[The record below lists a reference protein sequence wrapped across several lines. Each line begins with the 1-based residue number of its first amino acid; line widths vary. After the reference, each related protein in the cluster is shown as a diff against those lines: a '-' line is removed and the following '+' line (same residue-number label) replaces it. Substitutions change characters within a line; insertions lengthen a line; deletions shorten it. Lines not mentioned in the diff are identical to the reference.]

1 MIRQYI
7 NTLYIRERREEVAQ
21 FFQVFI
27 LVGDTWNEDVTNP
40 YRLVDLAQIA
50 GTIQYILIGM
60 KREPENIQT
69 LGEMIKDFDLD
80 VKIAE
85 GGQEA
90 IDIIDSCTP
99 DIILLD
105 LMMPRVNGW
114 DVIDHVRKKYSKN
127 EMVIIVVSL
136 LNNKDNIDECYELG
150 VNDYITKP
158 VIKARLTSSIE
169 SHLRNLS
176 RN

>member
-1 MIRQYI
+1 MNKYKVLI
-7 NTLYIRERREEVAQ
+7 
-21 FFQVFI
+21 
-27 LVGDTWNEDVTNP
+27 
-40 YRLVDLAQIA
+40 VDDI
-50 GTIQYILIGM
+50 
-60 KREPENIQT
+60 PENIQN

-90 IDIIDSCTP
+90 INIIDTYTP

-136 LNNKDNIDECYELG
+136 LSNKDNIDECYELG
-150 VNDYITKP
+150 ANDYIIKP
-158 VIKARLTSSIE
+158 VIKARLISSIE

>member
-1 MIRQYI
+1 MIMNKYKVLI
-7 NTLYIRERREEVAQ
+7 
-21 FFQVFI
+21 
-27 LVGDTWNEDVTNP
+27 
-40 YRLVDLAQIA
+40 VDDI
-50 GTIQYILIGM
+50 
-60 KREPENIQT
+60 PENIQT

-90 IDIIDSCTP
+90 IDIIDSYTP

-105 LMMPRVNGW
+105 LMMPHVNGW
-114 DVIDHVRKKYSKN
+114 DVIDYVRKKYSKN

>member
-1 MIRQYI
+1 MIMNKYKVLI
-7 NTLYIRERREEVAQ
+7 
-21 FFQVFI
+21 
-27 LVGDTWNEDVTNP
+27 
-40 YRLVDLAQIA
+40 VDDI
-50 GTIQYILIGM
+50 
-60 KREPENIQT
+60 PENIQT

-90 IDIIDSCTP
+90 INIIDSYTP

-114 DVIDHVRKKYSKN
+114 DVIEHVREKYSKN
-127 EMVIIVVSL
+127 AMVIIVVSL

-150 VNDYITKP
+150 VNDYINKP

>member
-1 MIRQYI
+1 MNKYKVLI
-7 NTLYIRERREEVAQ
+7 
-21 FFQVFI
+21 
-27 LVGDTWNEDVTNP
+27 
-40 YRLVDLAQIA
+40 VDDI
-50 GTIQYILIGM
+50 
-60 KREPENIQT
+60 PENIQT
-69 LGEMIKDFDLD
+69 LGEMIKDFDLE

-85 GGQEA
+85 GGQDA
-90 IDIIDSCTP
+90 IDIIDSYTP

-105 LMMPRVNGW
+105 LMMPHVNGW
-114 DVIDHVRKKYSKN
+114 DVIDYVRKKYSKN

>member
-1 MIRQYI
+1 MNKYKVLI
-7 NTLYIRERREEVAQ
+7 
-21 FFQVFI
+21 
-27 LVGDTWNEDVTNP
+27 
-40 YRLVDLAQIA
+40 VDDI
-50 GTIQYILIGM
+50 
-60 KREPENIQT
+60 PENIQT

-90 IDIIDSCTP
+90 INIIDSYTP

-136 LNNKDNIDECYELG
+136 LNNKDNVDECYELG

-169 SHLRNLS
+169 SHLRNLN

>member
-1 MIRQYI
+1 MIMNKYKVLI
-7 NTLYIRERREEVAQ
+7 
-21 FFQVFI
+21 
-27 LVGDTWNEDVTNP
+27 
-40 YRLVDLAQIA
+40 VDDI
-50 GTIQYILIGM
+50 
-60 KREPENIQT
+60 PENIQT

-80 VKIAE
+80 VKMAE
-85 GGQEA
+85 GGQDA
-90 IDIIDSCTP
+90 IDIIDSYTP

-105 LMMPRVNGW
+105 LMMPHVNGW
-114 DVIDHVRKKYSKN
+114 DVIDYVRKKYSKN

-176 RN
+176 KN

>member
-1 MIRQYI
+1 MNKYKVLI
-7 NTLYIRERREEVAQ
+7 
-21 FFQVFI
+21 
-27 LVGDTWNEDVTNP
+27 
-40 YRLVDLAQIA
+40 VDDI
-50 GTIQYILIGM
+50 
-60 KREPENIQT
+60 PENIQT

-85 GGQEA
+85 GGQDA
-90 IDIIDSCTP
+90 IDIIDSYTP

-105 LMMPRVNGW
+105 LMMPHVNGW
-114 DVIDHVRKKYSKN
+114 DVIDYVRKKYSKN

-136 LNNKDNIDECYELG
+136 LNNKENIDECYELG

>member
-1 MIRQYI
+1 MIMNKYKVLI
-7 NTLYIRERREEVAQ
+7 
-21 FFQVFI
+21 
-27 LVGDTWNEDVTNP
+27 
-40 YRLVDLAQIA
+40 VDDI
-50 GTIQYILIGM
+50 
-60 KREPENIQT
+60 PENIQN

-90 IDIIDSCTP
+90 IDIIDSYTP

-114 DVIDHVRKKYSKN
+114 DVIEHVRKKYSKN

-136 LNNKDNIDECYELG
+136 LNNKDNIDECYDMG
-150 VNDYITKP
+150 INDYITKP

-169 SHLRNLS
+169 SHLKNL
-176 RN
+176 NKNQI

>member
-1 MIRQYI
+1 MIMNKYKVLI
-7 NTLYIRERREEVAQ
+7 
-21 FFQVFI
+21 
-27 LVGDTWNEDVTNP
+27 
-40 YRLVDLAQIA
+40 VDDI
-50 GTIQYILIGM
+50 
-60 KREPENIQT
+60 PENIQT

-90 IDIIDSCTP
+90 INIIDSYTP

-114 DVIDHVRKKYSKN
+114 DVIDHVREKYSKN

-150 VNDYITKP
+150 VNDYINKP

>member
-1 MIRQYI
+1 MNMDKYKVLI
-7 NTLYIRERREEVAQ
+7 
-21 FFQVFI
+21 
-27 LVGDTWNEDVTNP
+27 
-40 YRLVDLAQIA
+40 VDDI
-50 GTIQYILIGM
+50 
-60 KREPENIQT
+60 PENIQN

-90 IDIIDSCTP
+90 IDIIDTYTP

-114 DVIDHVRKKYSKN
+114 DVIEHVRKKYSKN

-136 LNNKDNIDECYELG
+136 LSNKDNIDECYELG
-150 VNDYITKP
+150 ANDYIVKP

>member
-1 MIRQYI
+1 MNKYKVLI
-7 NTLYIRERREEVAQ
+7 
-21 FFQVFI
+21 
-27 LVGDTWNEDVTNP
+27 
-40 YRLVDLAQIA
+40 VDDI
-50 GTIQYILIGM
+50 
-60 KREPENIQT
+60 PENIQT
-69 LGEMIKDFDLD
+69 LGEMIKDFELY

>member
-1 MIRQYI
+1 MDKYKVLI
-7 NTLYIRERREEVAQ
+7 
-21 FFQVFI
+21 
-27 LVGDTWNEDVTNP
+27 
-40 YRLVDLAQIA
+40 VDDI
-50 GTIQYILIGM
+50 
-60 KREPENIQT
+60 PENIQI

-85 GGQEA
+85 GGEEA
-90 IDIIDSCTP
+90 IEIIDSFTP

-105 LMMPRVNGW
+105 LMMPHVNGW
-114 DVIDHVRKKYSKN
+114 DVIDHVREKYNKN

-150 VNDYITKP
+150 VNDYINKP

>member
-1 MIRQYI
+1 MIMNKYKVLI
-7 NTLYIRERREEVAQ
+7 
-21 FFQVFI
+21 
-27 LVGDTWNEDVTNP
+27 
-40 YRLVDLAQIA
+40 VDDI
-50 GTIQYILIGM
+50 
-60 KREPENIQT
+60 PENIQN

-90 IDIIDSCTP
+90 IDIIDSYTP

-114 DVIDHVRKKYSKN
+114 DVIDHVREKYSKN

-136 LNNKDNIDECYELG
+136 LNNKDNIDECYDMG
-150 VNDYITKP
+150 INDYITKP

-169 SHLRNLS
+169 SHLKNL
-176 RN
+176 NKNQI

>member
-1 MIRQYI
+1 MNKYKVLI
-7 NTLYIRERREEVAQ
+7 
-21 FFQVFI
+21 
-27 LVGDTWNEDVTNP
+27 
-40 YRLVDLAQIA
+40 VDDI
-50 GTIQYILIGM
+50 
-60 KREPENIQT
+60 PENIQT
-69 LGEMIKDFDLD
+69 LGKMIKDFDLD

-90 IDIIDSCTP
+90 IDIIDSYTP

-105 LMMPRVNGW
+105 LMMPHVNGW
-114 DVIDHVRKKYSKN
+114 DVIDHVREKYSKN

>member
-1 MIRQYI
+1 MNKYKVLI
-7 NTLYIRERREEVAQ
+7 
-21 FFQVFI
+21 
-27 LVGDTWNEDVTNP
+27 
-40 YRLVDLAQIA
+40 VDDI
-50 GTIQYILIGM
+50 
-60 KREPENIQT
+60 PENIQT

-90 IDIIDSCTP
+90 INIIDSYTP

-105 LMMPRVNGW
+105 LMMPHVNGW
-114 DVIDHVRKKYSKN
+114 DVIDYVRKKYSKN

>member
-1 MIRQYI
+1 MNKYKVLI
-7 NTLYIRERREEVAQ
+7 
-21 FFQVFI
+21 
-27 LVGDTWNEDVTNP
+27 
-40 YRLVDLAQIA
+40 VDDI
-50 GTIQYILIGM
+50 
-60 KREPENIQT
+60 PENIQN

-85 GGQEA
+85 GGQGA
-90 IDIIDSCTP
+90 IDIIDSYTP

-114 DVIDHVRKKYSKN
+114 DVIDHVREKYSKN

>member
-1 MIRQYI
+1 MIMNKYKVLI
-7 NTLYIRERREEVAQ
+7 
-21 FFQVFI
+21 
-27 LVGDTWNEDVTNP
+27 
-40 YRLVDLAQIA
+40 VDDS
-50 GTIQYILIGM
+50 
-60 KREPENIQT
+60 PENIQT

>member
-1 MIRQYI
+1 MNMDKYKVLI
-7 NTLYIRERREEVAQ
+7 
-21 FFQVFI
+21 
-27 LVGDTWNEDVTNP
+27 
-40 YRLVDLAQIA
+40 VDDI
-50 GTIQYILIGM
+50 
-60 KREPENIQT
+60 PENIQN

-90 IDIIDSCTP
+90 INIIDSFTP

-105 LMMPRVNGW
+105 LMMPHVNGW
-114 DVIDHVRKKYSKN
+114 DVIDHVREKYNKN

-136 LNNKDNIDECYELG
+136 LSNKDNIDECYELG
-150 VNDYITKP
+150 ANDYIIKP
-158 VIKARLTSSIE
+158 VIKARLTSAIE

>member
-1 MIRQYI
+1 MNKYKVLI
-7 NTLYIRERREEVAQ
+7 
-21 FFQVFI
+21 
-27 LVGDTWNEDVTNP
+27 
-40 YRLVDLAQIA
+40 VDDI
-50 GTIQYILIGM
+50 
-60 KREPENIQT
+60 PENIQT

-127 EMVIIVVSL
+127 KMVIIVVSL

>member
-1 MIRQYI
+1 MDKYKVLI
-7 NTLYIRERREEVAQ
+7 
-21 FFQVFI
+21 
-27 LVGDTWNEDVTNP
+27 
-40 YRLVDLAQIA
+40 VDDI
-50 GTIQYILIGM
+50 
-60 KREPENIQT
+60 PENIQT

-85 GGQEA
+85 GGQDA
-90 IDIIDSCTP
+90 IDIIDSYTP

-105 LMMPRVNGW
+105 LMMPHVNGW
-114 DVIDHVRKKYSKN
+114 DVIDYVRKKYSKN

>member
-1 MIRQYI
+1 MNKYKVLI
-7 NTLYIRERREEVAQ
+7 
-21 FFQVFI
+21 
-27 LVGDTWNEDVTNP
+27 
-40 YRLVDLAQIA
+40 VDDI
-50 GTIQYILIGM
+50 
-60 KREPENIQT
+60 PENIQT

-90 IDIIDSCTP
+90 IDIIDSYTP

-105 LMMPRVNGW
+105 LMMPHVNGW
-114 DVIDHVRKKYSKN
+114 DVIDHVREKYSKN

-136 LNNKDNIDECYELG
+136 LNNKGNIDECYELG

>member
-1 MIRQYI
+1 MDKYKVLI
-7 NTLYIRERREEVAQ
+7 
-21 FFQVFI
+21 
-27 LVGDTWNEDVTNP
+27 
-40 YRLVDLAQIA
+40 VDDI
-50 GTIQYILIGM
+50 
-60 KREPENIQT
+60 PENIQI

-85 GGQEA
+85 GGEEA
-90 IDIIDSCTP
+90 INIIDSYTP

-105 LMMPRVNGW
+105 LMMPHVNGW

-136 LNNKDNIDECYELG
+136 LSNKDNIDECYELG
-150 VNDYITKP
+150 ANDYIIKP
-158 VIKARLTSSIE
+158 VIKARLISSIE

>member
-1 MIRQYI
+1 MNMDKYKVLI
-7 NTLYIRERREEVAQ
+7 
-21 FFQVFI
+21 
-27 LVGDTWNEDVTNP
+27 
-40 YRLVDLAQIA
+40 VDDI
-50 GTIQYILIGM
+50 
-60 KREPENIQT
+60 PENIQN

-90 IDIIDSCTP
+90 INIIDSYTP

-136 LNNKDNIDECYELG
+136 LSNKDNIDECYELG
-150 VNDYITKP
+150 AYDYIIKP
-158 VIKARLTSSIE
+158 VIKARLTSAIE

>member
-1 MIRQYI
+1 MIMNKYKVLI
-7 NTLYIRERREEVAQ
+7 
-21 FFQVFI
+21 
-27 LVGDTWNEDVTNP
+27 
-40 YRLVDLAQIA
+40 VDDI
-50 GTIQYILIGM
+50 
-60 KREPENIQT
+60 PENIQT

-80 VKIAE
+80 VKIAD

>member
-1 MIRQYI
+1 MNKYKVLI
-7 NTLYIRERREEVAQ
+7 
-21 FFQVFI
+21 
-27 LVGDTWNEDVTNP
+27 
-40 YRLVDLAQIA
+40 VDDI
-50 GTIQYILIGM
+50 
-60 KREPENIQT
+60 PENIQT

-85 GGQEA
+85 GGQDA
-90 IDIIDSCTP
+90 IDIIDSYTP

-105 LMMPRVNGW
+105 LMMPHVNGW
-114 DVIDHVRKKYSKN
+114 DVIDYVRKKYSKN

-150 VNDYITKP
+150 VNDYIIKP

>member
-1 MIRQYI
+1 MNKYKVLI
-7 NTLYIRERREEVAQ
+7 
-21 FFQVFI
+21 
-27 LVGDTWNEDVTNP
+27 
-40 YRLVDLAQIA
+40 VDDI
-50 GTIQYILIGM
+50 
-60 KREPENIQT
+60 PENIQT

-85 GGQEA
+85 GGQDA
-90 IDIIDSCTP
+90 IDIIDSYTP

-105 LMMPRVNGW
+105 LMMPHVNGW
-114 DVIDHVRKKYSKN
+114 DVIDYVRKKYSKN

-136 LNNKDNIDECYELG
+136 LSNKDNIDECYELG
-150 VNDYITKP
+150 ANDYIIKP
-158 VIKARLTSSIE
+158 VIKARLISSIE

>member
-1 MIRQYI
+1 MNKYKVLI
-7 NTLYIRERREEVAQ
+7 
-21 FFQVFI
+21 
-27 LVGDTWNEDVTNP
+27 
-40 YRLVDLAQIA
+40 VDDI
-50 GTIQYILIGM
+50 
-60 KREPENIQT
+60 PENIQT

-90 IDIIDSCTP
+90 IDIIDSYTP

-105 LMMPRVNGW
+105 LMMPHVNGW
-114 DVIDHVRKKYSKN
+114 DVIDYVRKKYSKN
-127 EMVIIVVSL
+127 EMVIIVASL

>member
-1 MIRQYI
+1 MNMDKYKVLI
-7 NTLYIRERREEVAQ
+7 
-21 FFQVFI
+21 
-27 LVGDTWNEDVTNP
+27 
-40 YRLVDLAQIA
+40 VDDI
-50 GTIQYILIGM
+50 
-60 KREPENIQT
+60 PENIQN

-90 IDIIDSCTP
+90 INIIDSYTP

-136 LNNKDNIDECYELG
+136 LSNKDNIDECYELG
-150 VNDYITKP
+150 ANDYIIKP
-158 VIKARLTSSIE
+158 VIKARLISSIE

>member
-1 MIRQYI
+1 MNKYKVLI
-7 NTLYIRERREEVAQ
+7 
-21 FFQVFI
+21 
-27 LVGDTWNEDVTNP
+27 
-40 YRLVDLAQIA
+40 VDDI
-50 GTIQYILIGM
+50 
-60 KREPENIQT
+60 PENIQT

-90 IDIIDSCTP
+90 IDIIDSYTP

-105 LMMPRVNGW
+105 LMMPHVNGW
-114 DVIDHVRKKYSKN
+114 DVIDHVREKYSKN

-150 VNDYITKP
+150 VNDYINKP
-158 VIKARLTSSIE
+158 VIKARLISSIE

>member
-1 MIRQYI
+1 MNKYKVLI
-7 NTLYIRERREEVAQ
+7 
-21 FFQVFI
+21 
-27 LVGDTWNEDVTNP
+27 
-40 YRLVDLAQIA
+40 VDDI
-50 GTIQYILIGM
+50 
-60 KREPENIQT
+60 PENIQT

-90 IDIIDSCTP
+90 IDIIDSYTP

-105 LMMPRVNGW
+105 LMMPHVNGW
-114 DVIDHVRKKYSKN
+114 DVIDHVREKYSKN

-169 SHLRNLS
+169 SHLRNIS

>member
-1 MIRQYI
+1 MIMNKYKVLI
-7 NTLYIRERREEVAQ
+7 
-21 FFQVFI
+21 
-27 LVGDTWNEDVTNP
+27 
-40 YRLVDLAQIA
+40 VDDI
-50 GTIQYILIGM
+50 
-60 KREPENIQT
+60 PENIQT

-90 IDIIDSCTP
+90 IDIIDSYTP

-150 VNDYITKP
+150 VNDYINKP

>member
-1 MIRQYI
+1 MNKYKVLI
-7 NTLYIRERREEVAQ
+7 
-21 FFQVFI
+21 
-27 LVGDTWNEDVTNP
+27 
-40 YRLVDLAQIA
+40 VDDI
-50 GTIQYILIGM
+50 
-60 KREPENIQT
+60 PENIQN

-90 IDIIDSCTP
+90 IDIIDSYTP

-114 DVIDHVRKKYSKN
+114 DVIEHVREKYSKN

-136 LNNKDNIDECYELG
+136 LNNKDNIDECYNMG
-150 VNDYITKP
+150 INDYITKP
-158 VIKARLTSSIE
+158 VIKARLTSGS
-169 SHLRNLS
+169 SQFLVHNAQLQNSLRKFYIKC
-176 RN
+176 

>member
-1 MIRQYI
+1 MIMNKYKVLI
-7 NTLYIRERREEVAQ
+7 
-21 FFQVFI
+21 
-27 LVGDTWNEDVTNP
+27 
-40 YRLVDLAQIA
+40 VDDI
-50 GTIQYILIGM
+50 
-60 KREPENIQT
+60 PENIQT

-158 VIKARLTSSIE
+158 VIKARRTSSIE

>member
-1 MIRQYI
+1 MIMNKYKVLI
-7 NTLYIRERREEVAQ
+7 
-21 FFQVFI
+21 
-27 LVGDTWNEDVTNP
+27 
-40 YRLVDLAQIA
+40 VDDI
-50 GTIQYILIGM
+50 
-60 KREPENIQT
+60 PENIQT

-90 IDIIDSCTP
+90 IDIIDSYTP

-105 LMMPRVNGW
+105 LMMPHVNGW
-114 DVIDHVRKKYSKN
+114 DVIDHVREKYNKN

-150 VNDYITKP
+150 VNDYINKP

-169 SHLRNLS
+169 SHLRNLT